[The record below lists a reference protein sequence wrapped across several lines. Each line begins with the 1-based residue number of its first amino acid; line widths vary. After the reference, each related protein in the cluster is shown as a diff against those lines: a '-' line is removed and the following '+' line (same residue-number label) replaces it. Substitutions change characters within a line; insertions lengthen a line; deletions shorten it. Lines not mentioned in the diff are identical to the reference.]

1 MYTDRVKTG
10 LVSRDENWL
19 CNYCESDYRKLGS
32 VQGTVDM
39 SAGLYKCSSSVRG
52 CVASTPKR
60 KLCRLKKWPHS
71 WFRLMDKIVE
81 NVASLSKVKD
91 PGI

>member
-39 SAGLYKCSSSVRG
+39 SAGL
-52 CVASTPKR
+52 
-60 KLCRLKKWPHS
+60 
-71 WFRLMDKIVE
+71 
-81 NVASLSKVKD
+81 
-91 PGI
+91 